1 MFPVSL
7 KTMLCCFLRTYLMGS
22 GFNTRGMQ
30 NIGLAFAID
39 PALREIYPDTGKL
52 QKARRRYIKLYNTHH
67 LWNHLMVALFID
79 LEKKISQDLVPPQTI
94 SKIKSTLGFTLSAI
108 GDSFFSGSL
117 LITWSLLTIILLF
130 LEMSFWALILG
141 ITLLL
146 AIQIFKLFT
155 FYMGAT
161 QSLSFINELKK
172 WDLINWGSRLKI
184 LNSLLVPAFWL
195 IIWPFNWH
203 IYSFIWASVCGL
215 VLAYFYRTLIWAR
228 EILLLFILILIFF
241 VPGVF
246 SWLNGQL

>member
-108 GDSFFSGSL
+108 GDSFSAAASL
-117 LITWSLLTIILLF
+117 LP
-130 LEMSFWALILG
+130 G
-141 ITLLL
+141 
-146 AIQIFKLFT
+146 
-155 FYMGAT
+155 
-161 QSLSFINELKK
+161 LS
-172 WDLINWGSRLKI
+172 
-184 LNSLLVPAFWL
+184 
-195 IIWPFNWH
+195 
-203 IYSFIWASVCGL
+203 
-215 VLAYFYRTLIWAR
+215 
-228 EILLLFILILIFF
+228 
-241 VPGVF
+241 
-246 SWLNGQL
+246 